1 MKTLFLI
8 LIFSFISFG
17 QKAKPIGKPKV
28 IPTGRGRKTDAAPK
42 PPSFTFTPATG
53 KCSTNTGQFGA
64 VRTIKLG
71 MSTEQLKEIFP
82 ALSIRTYDFLPTQSA
97 TVRPYTETF
106 SGIRLIG
113 FEFVDDKL
121 VSFQFDYDSDIEWAS
136 IIEFKNQ
143 VANSL
148 KLPSDSWDSSLDRDG
163 TGVAMTECQGFKVST
178 ILLRTTELNYSVKVE
193 KSNFYQEALDKERTE
208 KEKQKKSFKP

>member
-1 MKTLFLI
+1 
-8 LIFSFISFG
+8 
-17 QKAKPIGKPKV
+17 
-28 IPTGRGRKTDAAPK
+28 
-42 PPSFTFTPATG
+42 
-53 KCSTNTGQFGA
+53 
-64 VRTIKLG
+64 
-71 MSTEQLKEIFP
+71 
-82 ALSIRTYDFLPTQSA
+82 LPTQSA

-106 SGIRLIG
+106 AGIRLIG

-163 TGVAMTECQGFKVST
+163 TGVAMTECRGFKVST
-178 ILLRTTELNYSVKVE
+178 ILLRTYGLSYSVKVE
-193 KSNFYQEALDKERTE
+193 KSNFYQEAMEKERTE